1 MKNIGLQRLFLGDL
15 IRDMKLILFSLAF
28 RRIVMGF
35 LQVVRAIY
43 FSLIGFDPATIGI
56 LLSIPMFVGA
66 ARSVLIGLFSD
77 KYGRKP
83 FLLAGCFFSSLR
95 LAIYATYGDFWMMA
109 FAQCLGALG
118 EGGGAGQPAVSGFIA
133 DKTEAHERSEIFN
146 TIAISN
152 GVTATLGS
160 LLAGLPAYVQPKLG
174 LEEIE
179 ACRISFWLMAVLNLI
194 SLLLVFPLK
203 EEMAERETLRKN
215 IWPEKSLR
223 VIWRFSLVRST
234 GGLGFSFIDSLM
246 PLYFYLKF
254 GVGSDILGPLYAV
267 SRFLTIISYSAVPTA
282 VHKLGEIKTIITT
295 RITICIISFLFP
307 IVPFFEITAIL
318 FIAFRTLAMFTMPVR
333 QTFATELAEPSETA
347 SVIGISNSTRMG
359 IRTLAPALTGYMF
372 QIAQFTGPFLIGGI
386 LLAVNASLYE
396 TFFSRNKSE

>member
-307 IVPFFEITAIL
+307 IVPFFEITEGS
-318 FIAFRTLAMFTMPVR
+318 
-333 QTFATELAEPSETA
+333 ATQRGW
-347 SVIGISNSTRMG
+347 VY
-359 IRTLAPALTGYMF
+359 AP
-372 QIAQFTGPFLIGGI
+372 
-386 LLAVNASLYE
+386 
-396 TFFSRNKSE
+396 

>member
-1 MKNIGLQRLFLGDL
+1 MGLQRLFLGDL

-179 ACRISFWLMAVLNLI
+179 AYRISFWLMAVLNLI

-333 QTFATELAEPSETA
+333 QAFATELAEPSETA

-372 QIAQFTGPFLIGGI
+372 QIAQFTAPFLIGGI
-386 LLAVNASLYE
+386 LLAVNALLYE

>member
-1 MKNIGLQRLFLGDL
+1 MGLQRLFLGDL

-66 ARSVLIGLFSD
+66 ARSILIGLFSD

-160 LLAGLPAYVQPKLG
+160 LLAGLPAYVQSKLR

-179 ACRISFWLMAVLNLI
+179 AYRISFWLMAVLNLI
-194 SLLLVFPLK
+194 SLLFVLPLK

-234 GGLGFSFIDSLM
+234 GGLGFSFIDSL
-246 PLYFYLKF
+246 
-254 GVGSDILGPLYAV
+254 SH
-267 SRFLTIISYSAVPTA
+267 SIS
-282 VHKLGEIKTIITT
+282 
-295 RITICIISFLFP
+295 
-307 IVPFFEITAIL
+307 
-318 FIAFRTLAMFTMPVR
+318 
-333 QTFATELAEPSETA
+333 
-347 SVIGISNSTRMG
+347 ISN
-359 IRTLAPALTGYMF
+359 LALDLTSW
-372 QIAQFTGPFLIGGI
+372 
-386 LLAVNASLYE
+386 VLY
-396 TFFSRNKSE
+396 TQSPGSSP